1 MIDWDDLRVFLA
13 VGRRGTLA
21 KAASALGIN
30 ATTVGRRLEKL
41 EETAGARLFDRTPD
55 GYALTSAGRD
65 LLPRAER
72 MEAEALALE
81 RAVRGADQ
89 REAGT
94 VRLSVTEMLGTRF
107 IAPHLPRLRSRHPE
121 IILDLSCTS
130 RAVSLARREADIALR
145 LSEPKEDNLV
155 VKRLSQIDLGLYASR
170 RYLEARGTPKAPVRR
185 LNGHDVL
192 MFADARPFALENDW
206 FSSLLGDARVAMRS
220 DSVSSIMSAAV
231 GGLGIALIPRVV
243 ADAEPSLVHIPTR
256 DAPEP
261 RIVWQAVHRDLARS
275 ARVRAVLG
283 FLGEIVVPNPRA
295 GARGPAKSR

>member
-107 IAPHLPRLRSRHPE
+107 IAPHLPPPSGAGTWRSSSIRRARAARCPRPPRA
-121 IILDLSCTS
+121 DAS
-130 RAVSLARREADIALR
+130 RARSLA
-145 LSEPKEDNLV
+145 K
-155 VKRLSQIDLGLYASR
+155 
-170 RYLEARGTPKAPVRR
+170 TT
-185 LNGHDVL
+185 
-192 MFADARPFALENDW
+192 W
-206 FSSLLGDARVAMRS
+206 SSSG
-220 DSVSSIMSAAV
+220 
-231 GGLGIALIPRVV
+231 
-243 ADAEPSLVHIPTR
+243 
-256 DAPEP
+256 
-261 RIVWQAVHRDLARS
+261 
-275 ARVRAVLG
+275 
-283 FLGEIVVPNPRA
+283 
-295 GARGPAKSR
+295 